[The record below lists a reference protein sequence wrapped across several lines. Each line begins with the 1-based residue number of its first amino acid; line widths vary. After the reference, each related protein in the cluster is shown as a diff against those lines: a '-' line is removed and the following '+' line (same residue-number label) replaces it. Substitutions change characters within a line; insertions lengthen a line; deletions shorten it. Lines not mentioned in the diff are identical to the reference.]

1 MFYDGF
7 WKDYMVIQSHVNVAI
22 IVLYYAVFFF
32 HSTNEGNV
40 KKCEFCGEESDKC
53 KEFFYKDY
61 ATGKTRTAVVCK
73 GCRRSTV
80 IAEMILKARKEI

>member
-1 MFYDGF
+1 MFSNVYVAF
-7 WKDYMVIQSHVNVAI
+7 YALLYSYVI
-22 IVLYYAVFFF
+22 F
-32 HSTNEGNV
+32 HFTNEGNV
-40 KKCEFCGEESDKC
+40 KRCEFCGEESDKC
-53 KEFFYKDY
+53 KEFSYRDY